1 MDIPV
6 HLDRVMPVVSH
17 FIHRIKLIGYT
28 PTMDDYEKRKLG
40 IFNLLNFLQLLS
52 GVLVP
57 AIGLIGNQ
65 NLPYSAVLI
74 ASLPAMAS
82 VLVLYLN
89 HRQLHEIALIM
100 YFALYPFLTCVV
112 YLNGMNIGNELFF
125 ILYGILSVFFLRD
138 IGHILFTI
146 GFSMI
151 SYYMLTVIWNQRQYG
166 LATANLGMYRFN
178 QALAA
183 VFIYYGLFL
192 IKRENNSYQFR
203 LLRRNRTLHHKNEEI
218 RQQKNEFAELNG
230 LKTKLFSVI
239 AHDLKTPIY
248 ALRSLFTQIQKQDVP
263 AEEVKAFVPQVVADL
278 NYTVGLM
285 ENLLQWAKTQMESY
299 TVQSKEVDVQQLIKE
314 VVQLLHSQAAAK
326 SIYLSYQTDYPVHV
340 FADKEMISLVLRNL
354 LSNAIKFTPKN
365 GRIEVGVNDCESF
378 VEIYVED
385 TGTGI
390 SPEAL
395 KQINTNNY
403 YTTKGTANETGTGL
417 GLMLCKDF
425 LNRNGGQLFIES
437 EIGKGSIISF
447 TLPTPLTENTLVDP
461 SLN

>member
-1 MDIPV
+1 
-6 HLDRVMPVVSH
+6 
-17 FIHRIKLIGYT
+17 
-28 PTMDDYEKRKLG
+28 
-40 IFNLLNFLQLLS
+40 LQLVT
-52 GVLVP
+52 GILVP

-65 NLPYSAVLI
+65 NLPYSAVLV
-74 ASLPAMAS
+74 ASIPSLAS
-82 VLVLYLN
+82 MIVLYLN

-125 ILYGILSVFFLRD
+125 ILYGILSVFFLKD
-138 IGHILFTI
+138 FGHIIFTI

-183 VFIYYGLFL
+183 AFIYYGLFL

-218 RQQKNEFAELNG
+218 QQQKNEFAELNA

-248 ALRSLFTQIQKQDVP
+248 ALRSLFSQIEKHNLP
-263 AEEVKAFVPQVVADL
+263 AEEVKAFVPQVVVDL
-278 NYTVGLM
+278 NYTVSLM
-285 ENLLQWAKTQMESY
+285 ENLLQWAKTQMDSY
-299 TVQSKEVDVQQLIKE
+299 SIQSKEVDVQQLIKE

-326 SIYLSYQTDYPVHV
+326 NIYLVCPAEEPVHV

-354 LSNAIKFTPKN
+354 VSNAIKFTPTD
-365 GRIEVGVNDCESF
+365 GRIELGINNCDSF
-378 VEIYVED
+378 VEVYVED

-395 KQINTNNY
+395 KQINANSY
-403 YTTKGTANETGTGL
+403 YTTKGTANESGTGL
-417 GLMLCKDF
+417 GLMLCKEF
-425 LNRNGGQLFIES
+425 LNKNGGQLFIES
-437 EIGKGSIISF
+437 EAGKGSIISF
-447 TLPTPLTENTLVDP
+447 TLPTPQDMSITNHL